1 MVSLPRG
8 VAVYENVQA
17 AQYEGPAILK
27 LLKEMQLSGYA
38 RFQFFQAAAQLLFT
52 DGNLIYLVLETKDA
66 ALTGLE
72 GVTKLFELI
81 VREGGRLDVFRLSPT
96 LTRHVLGFLRGSR
109 IHEAQALKLLDRK
122 ALLESIRLEKLTGAL
137 HIYTSDRSSMIFYEE
152 GLPIGFFHDGAEE
165 IATSATEFQSIASM
179 PDAMVDVTKNA
190 NVDESSLL
198 DIVEMIN
205 VEKIWQA
212 CLSKYEAKKDLLD
225 KSASEKLRV
234 SREAAAVALE
244 KSVTDIAGTFIGKI
258 GTTLAEKEIASCGG
272 RNALLDPAA
281 AEGFLAGVEK
291 SAKLLT
297 STSRTKDLLD
307 ALKAEISGRRPLRRG
322 EQRREP

>member
-38 RFQFFQAAAQLLFT
+38 RFQFFQAAAHLLFT
-52 DGNLIYLVLETKDA
+52 DGNLIHLVLETKDA

-137 HIYTSDRSSMIFYEE
+137 RIYTSDRSSMIFYEE
-152 GLPIGFFHDGAEE
+152 GL
-165 IATSATEFQSIASM
+165 
-179 PDAMVDVTKNA
+179 
-190 NVDESSLL
+190 
-198 DIVEMIN
+198 
-205 VEKIWQA
+205 
-212 CLSKYEAKKDLLD
+212 
-225 KSASEKLRV
+225 
-234 SREAAAVALE
+234 
-244 KSVTDIAGTFIGKI
+244 
-258 GTTLAEKEIASCGG
+258 
-272 RNALLDPAA
+272 
-281 AEGFLAGVEK
+281 
-291 SAKLLT
+291 
-297 STSRTKDLLD
+297 
-307 ALKAEISGRRPLRRG
+307 
-322 EQRREP
+322 